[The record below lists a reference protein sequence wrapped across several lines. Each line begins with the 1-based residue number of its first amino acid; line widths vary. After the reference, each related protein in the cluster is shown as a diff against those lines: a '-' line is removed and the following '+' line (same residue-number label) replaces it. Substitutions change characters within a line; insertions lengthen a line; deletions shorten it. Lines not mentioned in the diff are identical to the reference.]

1 MSESITGYIDHI
13 IFRNEDNGYTVMV
26 LKGVSEE
33 DELTCVG
40 SFPVVTQGASVEL
53 EGNFTQHPVYG
64 KQFQAVRLTEK
75 MPEDALAMERYLGSG
90 AIKGIGAALAGRIVR
105 HFGDDTFQIVENEP
119 ERLSEVKGISEKKA
133 REIAMQIAEKSAM
146 KEFLKKELYSFR
158 AVAAILARWLL
169 LAVPTGLVCGAVGTA
184 FHLAVEHVTEW
195 RAEHIWLLWLLP
207 VAGLAIVALYKVT
220 GCEGMGT
227 NNVIRAVHSG
237 ESVSPLL
244 VPAIFFGT
252 VLTHLCGG
260 SAGREGAALQMGG
273 SIGYNI
279 AKLFRFSDH
288 DRRTATACGMAAF
301 FSALFGTPLSATL
314 FGIMVED
321 VGLAFSVAFVPGFA
335 AALIAYGVSLACGIS
350 PTHFELT
357 APALSIDS
365 TLLVAVLGVACALV
379 ARAFCWL
386 LHTMEHEMP
395 RRLPNPWV
403 RAVVGGAAV
412 VALSYLM
419 GVGRYNGAGMGVIT
433 AAVEQGQALPW
444 DFICK
449 ILLTAL
455 TLSAGFKGGEV
466 VPSFYIG
473 ATFGCAFGP
482 LLGLPA
488 GFSAAVGLVSVF
500 CGATN
505 TLIPSILLAYELFGG
520 VGLELIALG
529 CGVCYMLSGTH
540 GLYSSQ
546 LFVTEKLLSEY
557 TESWGKRLRK

>member
-1 MSESITGYIDHI
+1 MLQWNGKDLISEDVYFMSES
-13 IFRNEDNGYTVMV
+13 FSR
-26 LKGVSEE
+26 
-33 DELTCVG
+33 
-40 SFPVVTQGASVEL
+40 
-53 EGNFTQHPVYG
+53 
-64 KQFQAVRLTEK
+64 
-75 MPEDALAMERYLGSG
+75 
-90 AIKGIGAALAGRIVR
+90 AAR
-105 HFGDDTFQIVENEP
+105 
-119 ERLSEVKGISEKKA
+119 SA
-133 REIAMQIAEKSAM
+133 REMARM
-146 KEFLKKELYSFR
+146 LL
-158 AVAAILARWLL
+158 RWLVLALPIGL
-169 LAVPTGLVCGAVGTA
+169 LCGGIGTA
-184 FHLAVEHVTEW
+184 FHLAVEAVTEL
-195 RAEHIWLLWLLP
+195 RGAHGWLLWLLP
-207 VAGLAIVALYKVT
+207 AAGLAIVALYKGT
-220 GCEGMGT
+220 KCEGVGT
-227 NNVIRAVHSG
+227 NNVIRAVQSG
-237 ESVSPLL
+237 EAVSPLL

-386 LHTMEHEMP
+386 LHIMEHEMP

-403 RAVVGGAAV
+403 RAVVGGVAV
-412 VALSYLM
+412 VALSCLM
-419 GVGRYNGAGMGVIT
+419 GVGRYNGAGMDVIT

-455 TLSAGFKGGEV
+455 TLSAGFKGGEI
-466 VPSFYIG
+466 VPSFFVG
-473 ATFGCAFGP
+473 ATFGCTAGA
-482 LLGLPA
+482 LLGLDPA
-488 GFSAAVGLVSVF
+488 FGAAMGLTALF
-500 CGATN
+500 CGVTN
-505 TLIPSILLAYELFGG
+505 CPITAILLSVELFGG
-520 VGLELIALG
+520 GALPFFALA
-529 CGVCYMLSGTH
+529 CAASYLLSG
-540 GLYSSQ
+540 YSSLYGSQ
-546 LFVTEKLLSEY
+546 RIVLDKWHIGE
-557 TESWGKRLRK
+557 

>member
-1 MSESITGYIDHI
+1 
-13 IFRNEDNGYTVMV
+13 
-26 LKGVSEE
+26 
-33 DELTCVG
+33 
-40 SFPVVTQGASVEL
+40 
-53 EGNFTQHPVYG
+53 
-64 KQFQAVRLTEK
+64 
-75 MPEDALAMERYLGSG
+75 
-90 AIKGIGAALAGRIVR
+90 
-105 HFGDDTFQIVENEP
+105 
-119 ERLSEVKGISEKKA
+119 
-133 REIAMQIAEKSAM
+133 M

-184 FHLAVEHVTEW
+184 FHLAVEQVTEW

-419 GVGRYNGAGMGVIT
+419 GVGRYNGAG
-433 AAVEQGQALPW
+433 
-444 DFICK
+444 
-449 ILLTAL
+449 
-455 TLSAGFKGGEV
+455 
-466 VPSFYIG
+466 IG

-557 TESWGKRLRK
+557 TESWGKRLHR

>member
-1 MSESITGYIDHI
+1 MSHRKALLRRIYGAYYRIRRNLGAFIRWCIFSII
-13 IFRNEDNGYTVMV
+13 I
-26 LKGVSEE
+26 
-33 DELTCVG
+33 
-40 SFPVVTQGASVEL
+40 
-53 EGNFTQHPVYG
+53 
-64 KQFQAVRLTEK
+64 
-75 MPEDALAMERYLGSG
+75 
-90 AIKGIGAALAGRIVR
+90 
-105 HFGDDTFQIVENEP
+105 
-119 ERLSEVKGISEKKA
+119 
-133 REIAMQIAEKSAM
+133 
-146 KEFLKKELYSFR
+146 
-158 AVAAILARWLL
+158 
-169 LAVPTGLVCGAVGTA
+169 GLVAGAVGAA
-184 FHLAVEHVTEW
+184 FHHALGWATEMRTEHGWT
-195 RAEHIWLLWLLP
+195 LYFLP
-207 VAGLAIVALYKVT
+207 LAGLFIAFWYSRMDMPL
-220 GCEGMGT
+220 ERGT
-227 NNVIRAVHSG
+227 NFILT
-237 ESVSPLL
+237 SVRRDHPVRLRLAPS
-244 VPAIFFGT
+244 IFIT
-252 VLTHLCGG
+252 SVLTHLCGG
-260 SAGREGAALQMGG
+260 SAGREGAAIQLGG
-273 SIGYNI
+273 AISGNIGHLMHLDD
-279 AKLFRFSDH
+279 KDS
-288 DRRTATACGMAAF
+288 RTITMCGMAAGF
-301 FSALFGTPLSATL
+301 AALFGTPLSATL

-488 GFSAAVGLVSVF
+488 AVGLVSVF

-557 TESWGKRLRK
+557 TESWGKRLHH

>member
-1 MSESITGYIDHI
+1 
-13 IFRNEDNGYTVMV
+13 
-26 LKGVSEE
+26 
-33 DELTCVG
+33 
-40 SFPVVTQGASVEL
+40 
-53 EGNFTQHPVYG
+53 
-64 KQFQAVRLTEK
+64 
-75 MPEDALAMERYLGSG
+75 
-90 AIKGIGAALAGRIVR
+90 
-105 HFGDDTFQIVENEP
+105 
-119 ERLSEVKGISEKKA
+119 
-133 REIAMQIAEKSAM
+133 M

-227 NNVIRAVHSG
+227 NTVIRAVHSG

-288 DRRTATACGMAAF
+288 DRRTATVCGMAAF
-301 FSALFGTPLSATL
+301 FSALFGTPLAATL
-314 FGIMVED
+314 FAMMVED
-321 VGLAFSVAFVPGFA
+321 VGLTFSVAFVPGFL
-335 AALIAYGVSLACGIS
+335 AALVAYGVSLACGIS
-350 PTHFELT
+350 PTRFALAD
-357 APALSIDS
+357 APALTAD
-365 TLLVAVLGVACALV
+365 AVLKVMVLGAACAVVSRL
-379 ARAFCWL
+379 FCGL
-386 LHTMEHEMP
+386 LHFTEHELP
-395 RRLPNPWV
+395 KRLPNPWV
-403 RAVVGGAAV
+403 RAAVGGMAV

-419 GVGRYNGAGMGVIT
+419 GVGRYNGAGMGVIA
-433 AAVEQGQALPW
+433 AAVEQGEALPW
-444 DFICK
+444 DFLCK
-449 ILLTAL
+449 ALLTAV
-455 TLSAGFKGGEV
+455 TLASGFKGGEV

-473 ATFGCAFGP
+473 ATFGCAVGP

-488 GFSAAVGLVSVF
+488 GFSAAVGLVAVF

-505 TLIPSILLAYELFGG
+505 TLIPSILMAYELFQGE
-520 VGLELIALG
+520 GLELVALG
-529 CGVCYMLSGTH
+529 CGVCYMLSGYH

-546 LFVTEKLLSEY
+546 TFVTEKWASEY
-557 TESWGKRLRK
+557 HEKK

>member
-1 MSESITGYIDHI
+1 
-13 IFRNEDNGYTVMV
+13 
-26 LKGVSEE
+26 
-33 DELTCVG
+33 
-40 SFPVVTQGASVEL
+40 
-53 EGNFTQHPVYG
+53 
-64 KQFQAVRLTEK
+64 
-75 MPEDALAMERYLGSG
+75 
-90 AIKGIGAALAGRIVR
+90 
-105 HFGDDTFQIVENEP
+105 
-119 ERLSEVKGISEKKA
+119 
-133 REIAMQIAEKSAM
+133 
-146 KEFLKKELYSFR
+146 
-158 AVAAILARWLL
+158 
-169 LAVPTGLVCGAVGTA
+169 
-184 FHLAVEHVTEW
+184 
-195 RAEHIWLLWLLP
+195 
-207 VAGLAIVALYKVT
+207 
-220 GCEGMGT
+220 
-227 NNVIRAVHSG
+227 
-237 ESVSPLL
+237 
-244 VPAIFFGT
+244 
-252 VLTHLCGG
+252 
-260 SAGREGAALQMGG
+260 
-273 SIGYNI
+273 
-279 AKLFRFSDH
+279 
-288 DRRTATACGMAAF
+288 MAAF

-379 ARAFCWL
+379 ARTFCWL

-403 RAVVGGAAV
+403 RAVVGGVAV

-449 ILLTAL
+449 MLLTAL

-557 TESWGKRLRK
+557 TESWGKRLHH